1 MKVITQKF
9 ELLPLTRNQKIT
21 ETSFYHEFREC
32 TKAFQ
37 IMSNEFC
44 RIACEIDLFENQEF
58 RNAKG
63 NPSFSTMN
71 RLVSR
76 FRTKQEG
83 LDHLPEFVYM
93 KKTKSGWKA
102 KRLHAN
108 RYMNDDGKCY
118 AYDILNKCGAR
129 DLNSVKDRFKES
141 WFAKGKKVNH
151 FYFNTLYGL
160 GWKKKIVKRMPIIP
174 AHICDGKSIS
184 GDQYKLKINEQ
195 DPKKSILRSFG
206 SIKHAMRIVLHRSLK
221 GEPKTMEI
229 VEENGRLFACISVRL
244 SEENKIEKVLLND
257 NSPMI
262 GLDFGIKDHV
272 IDDQGNKY
280 NFPKNQ
286 AIDNKIKNLQ
296 RILSTKKFGS
306 NNWHKLNNKI
316 SDLRAKQTRS
326 HDHQIHNFT
335 KKMVD
340 NFDAIA
346 LEDYKQSEIISK
358 NQADKS
364 RTKKMKSATNKK
376 ALEGNIFAL
385 KSQLKYKSDLYGK
398 HYAEINPAYTTQDCS
413 ECGHRNSELTLQ
425 DRMWTCPSCGT
436 EHDRDVNSA
445 KNVLQSAKF

>member
-1 MKVITQKF
+1 MKVITQKY
-9 ELLPLTRNQKIT
+9 ELLPLTRNEKT
-21 ETSFYHEFREC
+21 TKTPFYHEFREC

-37 IMSNEFC
+37 IVSNEFC
-44 RIACEIDLFENQEF
+44 RIACEIDLLENQEF

-63 NPSFSTMN
+63 NPSFSIMN
-71 RLVSR
+71 RLISR

-83 LDHLPEFVYM
+83 LDNLPEFLYF

-108 RYMNDDGKCY
+108 RYMNEGGECY
-118 AYDILNKCGAR
+118 AYDILNKCAAR
-129 DLNSVKDRFKES
+129 DLNFVKDRFAES
-141 WFAKGKKVNH
+141 WFTKGKKVNH
-151 FYFNTLYGL
+151 FYFKTLYGL
-160 GWKKKIVKRMPIIP
+160 GWTKKIQKRMPITP

-184 GDQYKLKINEQ
+184 GDQYKLEINEEN
-195 DPKKSILRSFG
+195 PRKSILRSFG
-206 SIKHAMRIVLHRSLK
+206 SIKHPMRIVLHRPLK
-221 GEPKTMEI
+221 GQPKTIELK
-229 VEENGRLFACISVRL
+229 EENGKLFACISVSL
-244 SEENKIEKVLLND
+244 DGEHKIEKVSLDND
-257 NSPMI
+257 SPMI

-272 IDDQGNKY
+272 IDNKGNKY

-286 AIDNKIKNLQ
+286 AIDNKIKKLQ
-296 RILSTKKFGS
+296 QILSTKKFGS
-306 NNWHKLNNKI
+306 NNWHKLNNRI

-340 NFDAIA
+340 DFDAIA
-346 LEDYKQSEIISK
+346 LEDYKSSEIISK

-364 RTKKMKSATNKK
+364 KTNKMKSATNKK

-398 HYAEINPAYTTQDCS
+398 HYALVNPAYTTQDCS
-413 ECGHRNSELTLQ
+413 ECGHRNSELTLE
-425 DRMWTCPSCGT
+425 DRAWTCSSCGT
-436 EHDRDVNSA
+436 EHDRDINSA